1 MNEFNIFENPG
12 YLSSDFE
19 GTHYRVAHRPGTS
32 TVASYAKKDWEV
44 TVTFKRRVIAG
55 HYLPAEMPLDDDMH
69 TKVQYWSVEQINDFS
84 AEEFYQTY
92 RRVEVKEV

>member
-1 MNEFNIFENPG
+1 MNEFNIFESPG
-12 YLSSDFE
+12 YLSSDFG
-19 GTHYRVAHRPGTS
+19 GTHYRVATTDMLGA
-32 TVASYAKKDWEV
+32 ASYAKEDWEV
-44 TVTFKRRVIAG
+44 TVTFKRKVTAG

-69 TKVQYWSVEQINDFS
+69 TKVQYWSVEQINDYP